1 MLNSVDCFAIT
12 QAFFAMTS
20 VLFLLTTFIFM
31 NRSRHLRK
39 KVSRMIEALNA
50 KNKELDEMRSSQTGL
65 LAPLKPGTTKSIIV
79 SIDLAGKITD
89 VNDYALEVFGYAR
102 DEMVGQNVY
111 GTIYPTPIKK
121 DSLQATIVSRIFA
134 NPKLYIEHETEN
146 IKKSGE
152 HFWISWTN
160 RVIYNNDG
168 TPLEI
173 RSVGF
178 DITKRKRLEDELKFL
193 ASTDPLT
200 GALNRQT
207 LLEVGAREIKR
218 ANRYERQLAVVIM
231 KLNYFHSL
239 LEETDTSFSDEVLQ
253 KTIAIC
259 RNSMR
264 DSDYI
269 GRVGDVEFALILTET
284 PAENAVFLAERLKA
298 KIQECN
304 LKSSSGS
311 FITATFGV
319 SGRISKDDTIDSL
332 LLRAFQAL
340 QEADKNTRKKL
351 TKKQKKED
359 TPNA

>member
-1 MLNSVDCFAIT
+1 MDSMDCFAVI
-12 QAFFAMTS
+12 QGFFATTT

-50 KNKELDEMRSSQTGL
+50 KNKELDEMRASQNSL
-65 LAPLKPGTTKSIIV
+65 LAPLKPETSKSILI
-79 SIDLAGKITD
+79 SIDLSGKITD
-89 VNDYALEVFGYAR
+89 VNEHALEVFGYTKE
-102 DEMVGQNVY
+102 EMIGKDVY
-111 GTIYPTPIKK
+111 GTIYPVPVKK
-121 DSLQATIVSRIFA
+121 DSLQATIVSRIFS

-160 RVIYNNDG
+160 RVIYDNEG

-200 GALNRQT
+200 GVLNRQA
-207 LLEVGAREIKR
+207 LLEIGTREMKR
-218 ANRYERQLAVVIM
+218 ANRYDRQLAVVIM
-231 KLNYFHSL
+231 KLNYFHSVSDMR
-239 LEETDTSFSDEVLQ
+239 EASFSDEVLQ
-253 KTIAIC
+253 KTITIC

-269 GRVGDVEFALILTET
+269 GRVGDVEFAFILTET
-284 PAENAVFLAERLKA
+284 AAENAVFLAERLKQ

-304 LKSSSGS
+304 LKSETGT
-311 FITATFGV
+311 FITAAFGV
-319 SGRISKDDTIDSL
+319 SGRTSKDDTIDML

-351 TKKQKKED
+351 TKKEKKEEKAD
-359 TPNA
+359 A